1 MPEEN
6 ARAGKAA
13 PNAPQPR
20 ICSLPKDAFMTRDIT
35 DFIRTIPDFPQKG
48 IMFRDVTTLFGNA
61 EGFKLAVSQMVDLF
75 KDANI
80 TAVAG
85 LEARGF
91 IIGGA
96 VAERLGTGFIPVRKK
111 GKLPGKTLTEDYTLE
126 YGQATIEIHEDALQA
141 GDKVLLIDD
150 LIATGGTAAAGI
162 KLIERLGAEVIHA
175 AFIIDL
181 PDLGGA
187 KVIRDMGVPVTA
199 LCAFEGD

>member
-1 MPEEN
+1 
-6 ARAGKAA
+6 
-13 PNAPQPR
+13 
-20 ICSLPKDAFMTRDIT
+20 MTKDIT
-35 DFIRTIPDFPQKG
+35 DYIRTIPDFPHKG

-61 EGFKLAVSQMVDLF
+61 EGFKLAVSQMVEQC
-75 KDANI
+75 KDMNI
-80 TAVAG
+80 DTIAG

-96 VAERLGTGFIPVRKK
+96 VAERLGVGFLPVRKA
-111 GKLPGKTLTEDYTLE
+111 GKLPGKTISEDYTLE
-126 YGQATIEIHEDALQA
+126 YGTATIEVHDDAIEA
-141 GDKVLLIDD
+141 GARVLLIDD

-162 KLIERLGAEVIHA
+162 KLIERLGGEVIHA

-187 KVIRDMGVPVTA
+187 QVIRDLGVPVTS

>member
-1 MPEEN
+1 
-6 ARAGKAA
+6 
-13 PNAPQPR
+13 
-20 ICSLPKDAFMTRDIT
+20 MTRDIT

>member
-1 MPEEN
+1 
-6 ARAGKAA
+6 
-13 PNAPQPR
+13 
-20 ICSLPKDAFMTRDIT
+20 MTKDIT
-35 DFIRTIPDFPQKG
+35 DYIRTIPDFPHKG

-61 EGFKLAVSQMVDLF
+61 EGFKLAVSQMVEQC
-75 KDANI
+75 KDMNI
-80 TAVAG
+80 DTIAG

-96 VAERLGTGFIPVRKK
+96 VAERLGVGFLPVRKA
-111 GKLPGKTLTEDYTLE
+111 GKLPGKTISEDYSLE
-126 YGQATIEIHEDALQA
+126 YGTATIEVHDDAIEA
-141 GDKVLLIDD
+141 GARVLLIDD

-162 KLIERLGAEVIHA
+162 KLIERLGGEVIHA

-187 KVIRDMGVPVTA
+187 QLIRDLGVPVTS